1 MQVAAGAGMVPSTPA
16 VTPPAL
22 PAYVSVFLDGRLIGY
37 IQSGAL
43 LHQPFLAKCALE
55 FLIEDSCRASGN
67 VSRSESQCCG

>member
-43 LHQPFLAKCALE
+43 LH
-55 FLIEDSCRASGN
+55 
-67 VSRSESQCCG
+67 